1 MARILVVD
9 DSAYQ
14 RNKVRR
20 ATNTT
25 EYELCEASNGRDGL
39 DMVTT
44 YVPDCIL
51 LDLIMPEMDGIEVLQ
66 ILRDRGENV
75 PVIVL
80 TADIQESTRQQCLE
94 LGAVTFIN
102 KPLKENE
109 ILDAINQT
117 IGNPQDTEQK
127 DIQET

>member
-44 YVPDCIL
+44 YAPDCIL

>member
-44 YVPDCIL
+44 YAPDCIL

-66 ILRDRGENV
+66 ILRDRGEDV

>member
-44 YVPDCIL
+44 YAPDCIL

-127 DIQET
+127 DIQGT